1 MVKRALWGEAT
12 LDLNLSGLLSEARMS
27 QTLIFS
33 AWRDVFMPG
42 ARGVLDAVMD
52 GIR

>member
-12 LDLNLSGLLSEARMS
+12 LDLQLSELLSEARMS
-27 QTLIFS
+27 LTLICS
-33 AWRDVFMPG
+33 TWPDVFMPEV
-42 ARGVLDAVMD
+42 RDVLDVVMD